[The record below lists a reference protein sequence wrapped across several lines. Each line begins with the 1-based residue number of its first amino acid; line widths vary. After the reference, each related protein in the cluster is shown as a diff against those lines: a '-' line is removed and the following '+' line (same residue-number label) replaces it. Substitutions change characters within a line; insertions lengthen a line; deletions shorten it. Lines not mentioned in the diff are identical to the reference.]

1 MEFSS
6 CQMDLAWSVMGGF
19 FDHAMMRAALFLCS
33 LAFASTAGAKDTLDI
48 YWIDSEGGGSTL
60 VVTPAGESVLID
72 TGNPG
77 GRDAARIHKVA
88 TQTAGLNRLDH
99 VVITHFHIDHFG
111 GLAELAQMM
120 PVGVLYDKGI
130 TEVSPDSGRNQARW
144 ALTSRPYRGAQ
155 VERRV
160 VLKAGDAVPLRE
172 VVGGVPLSLHCL
184 GANQEFIPPAAD
196 APAMPDCGSVPEKE
210 PDLSDNAN
218 SVVLLLGYGGFR
230 FFDGGDLTWNV
241 EARLVCP
248 LNRAGKVDVYQ
259 VNHHG
264 LDSSNHP
271 LLLRALDPVVAVFNN
286 GPRKGTSQSA
296 FDSLRGAP
304 SLKAIYQVHE
314 NVREDGHNNT
324 ERERIANKGDEGEE
338 CAAHFIH
345 CAVSADGGSYTLH
358 VPSTGHRETFQTRG
372 R

>member
-1 MEFSS
+1 MPRPLILFS
-6 CQMDLAWSVMGGF
+6 LL
-19 FDHAMMRAALFLCS
+19 AAL
-33 LAFASTAGAKDTLDI
+33 TAQAKDTLDI
-48 YWIDSEGGGSTL
+48 YWLDSEGGGSTL

-77 GRDAARIHKVA
+77 GRDAGRIHKVA
-88 TQTAGLNRLDH
+88 TETAGLKRLDH

-130 TEVSPDSGRNQARW
+130 TEESPDSGRNQTRW

-155 VERRV
+155 VEKRM
-160 VLKAGDAVPLRE
+160 VLKPGDAVPLRQAE
-172 VVGGVPLSLHCL
+172 GGAPLSLRCL

-196 APAMPDCGSVPEKE
+196 APATPDCGSVPEKE

-230 FFDGGDLTWNV
+230 FFDGGDLTWNI

-248 LNRAGKVDVYQ
+248 LNRAGRVDLYQ

-286 GPRKGTSQSA
+286 GPRKGTSQTA

-314 NVREDGHNNT
+314 NVREDRHNNT
-324 ERERIANKGDEGEE
+324 EKERIANAGDTGDE

-345 CAVSADGGSYTLH
+345 CAVSAGGSSYTLH
-358 VPSTGHRETFQTRG
+358 VPSTGHRQTFQTRAW
-372 R
+372 